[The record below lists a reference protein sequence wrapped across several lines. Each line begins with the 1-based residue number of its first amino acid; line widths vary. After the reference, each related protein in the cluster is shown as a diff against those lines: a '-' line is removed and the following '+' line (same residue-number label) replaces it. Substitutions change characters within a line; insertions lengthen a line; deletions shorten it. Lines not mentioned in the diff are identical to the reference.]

1 MTSLKG
7 SCKKSL
13 PGTYAEEKTWLF
25 WGNFLAIQEGKMAN
39 QNNEGWIDISKID
52 WVIVPALGAIAL
64 LVYFIASG
72 ISMHG

>member
-1 MTSLKG
+1 
-7 SCKKSL
+7 
-13 PGTYAEEKTWLF
+13 
-25 WGNFLAIQEGKMAN
+25 MAN

-52 WVIVPALGAIAL
+52 WVIVPSLGAIAL